1 MQMHAKLNQ
10 DGSVAWFLFPTK
22 KKKNPNIYEL
32 IRDVCAMCDFSL
44 V

>member
-22 KKKNPNIYEL
+22 KNPNIYEL

>member
-22 KKKNPNIYEL
+22 KKNPNIYEL